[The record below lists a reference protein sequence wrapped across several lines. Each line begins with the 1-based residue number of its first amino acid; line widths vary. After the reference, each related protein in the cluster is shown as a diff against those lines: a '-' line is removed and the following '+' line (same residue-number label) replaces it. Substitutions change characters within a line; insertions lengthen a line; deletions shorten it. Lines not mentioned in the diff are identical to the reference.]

1 MLPTYKLY
9 QNDTRPKKDLYFC
22 YNMSL
27 VFNNYDDSIA
37 DPVTF
42 KQLAVKDALFLYYK
56 CPQVDKQMQ
65 LFSHYNE
72 IMFTLE
78 GGRVIRH
85 GGKSWFLTK
94 HSCILTLK
102 TAYLQELPESTE
114 WRVLAFY
121 FQDNFFRQVIKEYR
135 QYLPLKNLPVP
146 TAEMLIDIHLNETT
160 RAFFYSI
167 LPYFS
172 QKSLAPEGLLELK
185 FKELLFNIFLDPSN
199 KNILA
204 YANSLLNLS
213 KTPIWQVLEKNYMF
227 NLSVEQFARMADRS
241 VSVFKKEFYQ
251 YYHTTP
257 GRWLTQKRL
266 ELAKSYLETG
276 KTNISEVA
284 FSSGFENL
292 SHFSRV
298 FKQKY
303 GVSPLKYKEA

>member
-1 MLPTYKLY
+1 
-9 QNDTRPKKDLYFC
+9 
-22 YNMSL
+22 MSL

-72 IMFTLE
+72 IMFTLD

-85 GGKSWFLTK
+85 GGKSWPLTK

-121 FQDNFFRQVIKEYR
+121 FRDSFFRQVIKEYH
-135 QYLPLKNLPVP
+135 QYLPLKNLPAP
-146 TAEMLIDIHLNETT
+146 TADMLIEIHLNETT

-204 YANSLLNLS
+204 YANSLINIS

-227 NLSVEQFARMADRS
+227 NLSVEQFARMANRS
-241 VSVFKKEFYQ
+241 VSVFKK
-251 YYHTTP
+251 
-257 GRWLTQKRL
+257 
-266 ELAKSYLETG
+266 
-276 KTNISEVA
+276 
-284 FSSGFENL
+284 
-292 SHFSRV
+292 RV
-298 FKQKY
+298 FSLLPYYPREMAYPKKV
-303 GVSPLKYKEA
+303 GTCKIVLGSR